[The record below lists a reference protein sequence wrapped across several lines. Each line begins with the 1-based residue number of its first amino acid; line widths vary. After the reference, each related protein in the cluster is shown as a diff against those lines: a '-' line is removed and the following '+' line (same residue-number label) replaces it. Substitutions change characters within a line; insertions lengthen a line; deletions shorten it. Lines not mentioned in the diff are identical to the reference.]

1 MTSIIANNS
10 STAPLNGSAVFF
22 GGWQSTTAFQA
33 IKVSVLTDAI
43 GTLIIQHATAND
55 PETIVFEDTKAV
67 DAGTET
73 FVEAIVKSAFF
84 RVKFENGT
92 DNQTAFNLQ
101 TTSGLQYSGDT
112 QTVDVVIDADD
123 SSIAVYGQKPD
134 TSLAVFQLDASGSLL
149 VSSTPAVLSR
159 VSQVIFD
166 GNTLNSDG
174 ASPEIDVSAYGK
186 CVLTYSDTSSA
197 SNDTLSMYAGVVS
210 GELGYIGE
218 IIPIVNTHT
227 LTRYASVPM
236 DLTPFTIF
244 VIVNQTANSIG
255 GISAK
260 LFGAM

>member
-1 MTSIIANNS
+1 MTSVLLNNS
-10 STAPLNGSAVFF
+10 TNSPLAGSAVFF
-22 GGWQSTTAFQA
+22 GAWQATSAFQA
-33 IKVSVLTDAI
+33 IKVSVLADQI
-43 GTLIIQHATAND
+43 GTLIVQHATTNNAQ
-55 PETIVFEDTKAV
+55 TIVYEDTLEINAS
-67 DAGTET
+67 TES
-73 FVEAIVKSAFF
+73 FLEVLVKSAFF

-92 DNQTAFNLQ
+92 ENQTAFNLQ
-101 TTSGLQYSGDT
+101 TTSGLQYSGDS

-123 SSIAVYGQKPD
+123 SSVAVYGQKPD
-134 TSLAVFQLDASGSLL
+134 SSLGVFQLDASGSLL
-149 VSSTPAVLSR
+149 VSSTPVVLSR

-166 GNTLNSDG
+166 GDTLNSDG
-174 ASPEIDVSAYGK
+174 TSAEIDVSAYGK

-218 IIPIVNTHT
+218 IIPIVNTHA